1 MKKLILCILI
11 CAAFIPSLFAKAN
24 DFDDEPKS
32 EKIFAVVP
40 GVRLSIL
47 GLEPTIGFNIYN
59 LDSELSAAIS
69 TGIAGEG
76 FGIAPAISV
85 GYCTNPFDQGIVAT
99 FGLEYLILTSSY
111 INMLNNFSEDASYVN
126 IPAIHALSLYYR
138 GGFNFNNV
146 FGLTWRVRL
155 PLFMGGGGEYF
166 NITNYQGALLCTL
179 IGICTISV
187 GVKFT
192 I

>member
-1 MKKLILCILI
+1 MKKLLLCIIL
-11 CAAFIPSLFAKAN
+11 CAAFIPSLFAN
-24 DFDDEPKS
+24 SDDFDEPKS

-40 GVRLSIL
+40 GVRISIL

-59 LDSELSAAIS
+59 LDAELGVAIS
-69 TGIAGEG
+69 TGFTGEG
-76 FGIAPAISV
+76 FGVAPAISV
-85 GYCTNPFDQGIVAT
+85 GYCTNPFDKGPVAT

-111 INMLNNFSEDASYVN
+111 VNLLNKVADEAAYMD
-126 IPAIHALSLYYR
+126 IPAIHTLSLYYR

-166 NITNYQGALLCTL
+166 NITNYQGALICTL
-179 IGICTISV
+179 AGICTISV